1 MSKSIVEI
9 DNVKIRRNNRWVLD
23 IQHLAIQQGEMVA
36 VVGPNGA
43 GKSTLLQLMNL
54 LIPYQEGELKLF
66 GKHVKKTDTLS
77 LRRRCAMVFQDSLL
91 LNDTVFNNVA
101 LALRFRGSSA
111 RKIKEEVEAVLTA
124 FCCLHLIDR
133 TAHSLSGGEAQRV
146 CLARAMVHQPELL
159 LLDEPFAAL
168 DTPTRI
174 ALLADIKR
182 VAQRCGMTVVLVNH
196 NYDDVLY
203 FAERAIVLLAGQVV
217 QDNRPEIILRQPVNR
232 AVADL
237 TGMDNI
243 LPCKITEDKG
253 VMVWLSDNISFVYPG
268 DVVPS
273 ATICCLPGDILHIVD
288 EGLMEQQDKMVV
300 IRSIVHQIIPGVGI
314 YQVVVDV
321 QGLMLTLRVPR
332 ERVVDWLKLKMI
344 VQVAFDPQDAHLV

>member
-1 MSKSIVEI
+1 MSKPIVEI
-9 DNVKIRRNNRWVLD
+9 GNIKINRNNRWVLD

-54 LIPYQEGELKLF
+54 LTPYQEGELKLF
-66 GKHVKKTDTLS
+66 GRPVKETDTLF

-101 LALRFRGSSA
+101 LALRFRGSPA
-111 RKIKEEVEAVLTA
+111 KKIKEEVGEVLAA
-124 FCCLHLIDR
+124 FHCLHLIDR
-133 TAHSLSGGEAQRV
+133 MARSLSGGEAQRV

-182 VAQRCGMTVVLVNH
+182 VAQRCGITVVLVNH

-203 FAERAIVLLAGQVV
+203 FAERAIVILSGQVI

-232 AVADL
+232 VVADL

-243 LPCKITEDKG
+243 LPCKIAEDKG
-253 VMVWLSDNISFVYPG
+253 IVWLSDDISFVYPG
-268 DVVPS
+268 NVVPS

-288 EGLMEQQDKMVV
+288 EGLEEQQDKMVV
-300 IRSIVHQIIPGVGI
+300 IKGIVHQIIPGVGI

-332 ERVVDWLKLKMI
+332 ERVIDWLKLKMI
-344 VQVAFDPQDAHLV
+344 VQVAFDPEDAHIV

>member
-1 MSKSIVEI
+1 MKKPIVEI
-9 DNVKIRRNNRWVLD
+9 CNVKIHRNNRWVLD
-23 IQHLAIQQGEMVA
+23 IQHLAIQQGEIVA

-43 GKSTLLQLMNL
+43 GKSTLLQLVNL

-66 GKHVKKTDTLS
+66 GSNVKEMDALS
-77 LRRRCAMVFQDSLL
+77 LRRRCAMLFQDSLL

-111 RKIKEEVEAVLTA
+111 GEIEEKVGAALTA
-124 FCCLHLIDR
+124 FRCLHLIDR
-133 TAHSLSGGEAQRV
+133 AAHSLSGGEAQRV

-182 VAQRCGMTVVLVNH
+182 VAQHCGMTVILVNH

-203 FAERAIVLLAGQVV
+203 FAQRAIVLLAGQVA
-217 QDNRPEIILRQPVNR
+217 QDNRPEMILRKPANR

-243 LPCKITEDKG
+243 LPCRIAKAKDE
-253 VMVWLSDNISFVYPG
+253 VVWLSDELSFSYPG
-268 DVVPS
+268 NVLPS
-273 ATICCLPGDILHIVD
+273 ATTCCLPGDIFHIMD
-288 EGLMEQQDKMVV
+288 EGLVEQQDQIVV
-300 IRSIVHQIIPGVGI
+300 LRGIVHQVIPGVGI

-321 QGLMLTLRVPR
+321 QGLLLTLRVPR
-332 ERVVDWLKLKMI
+332 ERAIDWLKLKMV
-344 VQVAFDPQDAHLV
+344 VQVAFDPRDAHLV

>member
-1 MSKSIVEI
+1 MRKPIVEI
-9 DNVKIRRNNRWVLD
+9 RNVKIHRNNRLVLN
-23 IQHLAIQQGEMVA
+23 IEHLAIQQGEMVA

-43 GKSTLLQLMNL
+43 GKSTLLQLVNL
-54 LIPYQEGELKLF
+54 LTPYQEGEVKLF
-66 GKHVKKTDTLS
+66 GSNVKEMNTLS

-111 RKIKEEVEAVLTA
+111 KKIKEEVCSALTA
-124 FCCLHLIDR
+124 FRCLHLIDR
-133 TAHSLSGGEAQRV
+133 AAHSLSGGEAQRV

-159 LLDEPFAAL
+159 LLDEPFVAL

-182 VAQRCGMTVVLVNH
+182 VAQSCGMTVILVNH

-203 FAERAIVLLAGQVV
+203 FAERAIVFLSGQVA
-217 QDNRPEIILRQPVNR
+217 QDNRPEMILRQPVNR

-243 LPCKITEDKG
+243 LPCRIAKTKN
-253 VMVWLSDNISFVYPG
+253 VLVCLSDDLSFSYPG
-268 DVVPS
+268 NVLPS
-273 ATICCLPGDILHIVD
+273 ATTCCLPGDILHIMD
-288 EGLMEQQDKMVV
+288 EGLVGQHDKMVV
-300 IRSIVHQIIPGVGI
+300 LRGIVHQIIPGVGI

-321 QGLMLTLRVPR
+321 QGLILTLRVPR
-332 ERVVDWLKLKMI
+332 ERVVDWLKLKMLI
-344 VQVAFDPQDAHLV
+344 QVAFDPRDAHIV

>member
-1 MSKSIVEI
+1 MRKPIVEI
-9 DNVKIRRNNRWVLD
+9 CNVKIRRNNRWVLD
-23 IQHLAIQQGEMVA
+23 IQHLEIQQGEMVA

-43 GKSTLLQLMNL
+43 GKSTLLQLVNL
-54 LIPYQEGELKLF
+54 LTPYQEGELKLF
-66 GKHVKKTDTLS
+66 GSHVQKINTLS

-101 LALRFRGSSA
+101 LALRFRGNSSS
-111 RKIKEEVEAVLTA
+111 KIKVEVAEALAA
-124 FCCLHLIDR
+124 FRCLHLIDR
-133 TAHSLSGGEAQRV
+133 AAHSLSGGEAQRV

-182 VAQRCGMTVVLVNH
+182 VAQSCGMTVVLVNH

-203 FAERAIVLLAGQVV
+203 FAERAIVLLAGQVA
-217 QDNRPEIILRQPVNR
+217 QDNRPELILRQPVNR

-237 TGMDNI
+237 IGMDNI
-243 LPCKITEDKG
+243 LPCRIEEDKS
-253 VMVWLSDNISFVYPG
+253 VVIWLSDEISFFYPG
-268 DVVPS
+268 NVVPS
-273 ATICCLPGDILHIVD
+273 ATICCLPGDILHIID
-288 EGLMEQQDKMVV
+288 ESLVEKEDQMVAL
-300 IRSIVHQIIPGVGI
+300 RGIVHQIIPGVGI

-332 ERVVDWLKLKMI
+332 ERAVDWLKLRMA
-344 VQVAFDPQDAHLV
+344 VQVAFDPREAHIV